1 MGVVLRGL
9 QLELAR
15 VILYCRRCHQ
25 AYGSAGE
32 LPVVCP
38 SCQQPTRWGT
48 TPPHSQAP
56 ADAARPPLRFTRD
69 DVTFLRALCID
80 PEVDAPS

>member
-1 MGVVLRGL
+1 MVLRRL
-9 QLELAR
+9 QLELAG

-48 TPPHSQAP
+48 SPPHSQAP
-56 ADAARPPLRFTRD
+56 AADRPPLRFTRD
-69 DVTFLRALCID
+69 DVAFLRAMRID